1 MRKLRAA
8 HIRFHRARP
17 QAISWRPSESVIRAL
32 AVGLAALI
40 LVSAAGPTMAGETRG
55 NSAVDHFGSGPSSVV
70 AHWSTIAMRTIA
82 TEGLTPIPAS
92 PLYLSFTSVAMY
104 DAVVSIKGGFEP
116 YALTKRPPRAGQA
129 SAEVAAGTA
138 AYTVLRHYF
147 SSSAANLD
155 QDYAAFLAQLPDG
168 RSKDRG
174 IVVGQAAAQAIIDLR
189 VDDGIGA
196 AVTLTPSDEPGAWR
210 PTPPLM
216 APMAVP
222 WLGFVRPMVLRSPT
236 QIPLPG
242 PDDLGSTRYARDFQ
256 EVKDFGAVDS
266 SLRTPQQ
273 TETARFW
280 NDNAVAQFQATMR
293 SITAERGLGLVD
305 SSRMFALVNTAMAD
319 SLIGCWRA
327 KYDDAYWRPITAIH
341 LGDTDGN
348 RATAADPSWTPL
360 AATPPYPEYPSGHA
374 CIVGSVVRSL
384 GHLFG
389 PRRLALDVSSAATGT
404 SRHFDTASQ
413 LNRETMDARIWLGF
427 HFRRAMTDGNR
438 LGRTTASYVV
448 SHEFQP
454 VDR

>member
-1 MRKLRAA
+1 MRKLLAA
-8 HIRFHRARP
+8 FVRFHRARHP
-17 QAISWRPSESVIRAL
+17 AMSWRPSKSAIRAL
-32 AVGLAALI
+32 AVGLAALV
-40 LVSAAGPTMAGETRG
+40 LVSAAGPTIAGETLG
-55 NSAVDHFGSGPSSVV
+55 SSAVDHLGSSPSSVV
-70 AHWSTIAMRTIA
+70 AHWNTIAMRTIA

-174 IVVGQAAAQAIIDLR
+174 IVVGQAAAQAIIDRR
-189 VDDGIGA
+189 VGDGIGA
-196 AVTLTPSDEPGAWR
+196 AVTLPPSDEVGVWR
-210 PTPPLM
+210 PTPPAM

-222 WLGFVRPMVLRSPT
+222 WLGFVRPLVLRSPN
-236 QIPLPG
+236 QIPLRG
-242 PDDLGSTRYARDFQ
+242 PDDLDSAAYARDFR
-256 EVKDFGAVDS
+256 EVKRYGAVDS
-266 SLRTPQQ
+266 TVRTAKQ
-273 TETARFW
+273 TETALFW
-280 NDNAVAQFQATMR
+280 NDSAVAQFQATMR
-293 SITAERGLGLVD
+293 SIAAERGLGLVD
-305 SSRMFALVNTAMAD
+305 SSRMFAFVNTAMAD

-341 LGDTDGN
+341 LADTDGN
-348 RATAADPSWTPL
+348 PATAADPSWTPL

-384 GHLFG
+384 GDLLG
-389 PRRLALDVSSAATGT
+389 SRRLDLDVSSAATGT

-413 LNRETMDARIWLGF
+413 LNRETMNARIWLGI

-438 LGRTTASYVV
+438 LGQETASYVV
-448 SHEFQP
+448 SREFQP